1 MFIFKLLTT
10 IRTPTSEHPQ
20 QMFTSS
26 SKAQAMDLERQKNSK
41 NATELATKLPFNDIE
56 SFVCEK

>member
-1 MFIFKLLTT
+1 MMFIFKLPTT
-10 IRTPTSEHPQ
+10 MRTPTSEHPQ

-41 NATELATKLPFNDIE
+41 NATELATK
-56 SFVCEK
+56 